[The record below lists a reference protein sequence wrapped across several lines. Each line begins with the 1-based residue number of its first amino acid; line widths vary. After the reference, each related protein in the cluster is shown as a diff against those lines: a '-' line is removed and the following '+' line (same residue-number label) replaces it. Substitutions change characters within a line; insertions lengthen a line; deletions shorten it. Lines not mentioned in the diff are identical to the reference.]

1 MAKYQPNPI
10 KSWNEF
16 LFLSIWNI
24 QRIFISFSEIS
35 FYISLERWTNWT
47 MTQIRYWF
55 YCVSFNYTN
64 VFISQ
69 TSVNSIF
76 ISWNITFKL
85 TLSTQSIR
93 LHEIYN
99 NSILYLNYIFTLVLF
114 AFFLIL
120 STYCK
125 RTLVNSRKLYGNGH
139 TSAILSLI
147 KLKHT
152 YISITLVD
160 SIYTSF
166 MIDVLSKNEIL

>member
-1 MAKYQPNPI
+1 MI
-10 KSWNEF
+10 
-16 LFLSIWNI
+16 
-24 QRIFISFSEIS
+24 
-35 FYISLERWTNWT
+35 FYICQFEIYRGSLYPLVKYRFIFLWSVEQTERW
-47 MTQIRYWF
+47 QRYAIWF

-69 TSVNSIF
+69 TRVNSIL

-114 AFFLIL
+114 AFFFIL

-125 RTLVNSRKLYGNGH
+125 RTLVNSRKLNGNGH

-166 MIDVLSKNEIL
+166 MIDG